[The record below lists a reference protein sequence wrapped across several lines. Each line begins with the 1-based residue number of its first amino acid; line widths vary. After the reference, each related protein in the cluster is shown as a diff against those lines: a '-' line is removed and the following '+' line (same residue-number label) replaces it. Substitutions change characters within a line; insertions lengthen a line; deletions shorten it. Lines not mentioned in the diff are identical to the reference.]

1 MELNMGGDDDRIEES
16 SVRLMASSNDGIV
29 DGVGGGES
37 RWVDGSEVDSESPP
51 WSLLDENDSGQGYG
65 SMRRRLV
72 KKPKRVDSFDV
83 EAMEIA
89 GAHHRHSKDLSVWQ
103 NLALAFQTLGVVYGD
118 MGTSP
123 LYVFTDV
130 FSKVPIRSEV
140 DVLGALSLVIYT
152 IALIPLAKY
161 VFIVLKANDNGEG
174 GTFALYSL
182 ICRHA
187 KVNMLPNRQPA
198 DENISSYR
206 LKLPTPELERAL
218 NIKETLEKRSSLKTL
233 LLLLVLTGTSMVIG
247 DGILT
252 PAMSVM
258 SAVSG
263 LQGEVS
269 GFGTSAVVIVSI
281 IILLGLF
288 SIQRFGTGKV
298 GFMFAPVLAL
308 WFFSLGAIGIYNLVK
323 YDISVLKALNPAY
336 IYFFF
341 KKNSSAAWSALGGC
355 VLCITGA
362 EAMFADLG
370 HFSVQSVQIAFTCV
384 VFPCLLLA
392 YMGQA
397 SYLMKYPDSA
407 SRIFYDSVPGSLF
420 WPIFVIATLAATI
433 ASQAMISATF
443 SCVKQAMALGCFPR
457 LKIVHTSRKL
467 MGQIYIPVINYFLM
481 IMCIIVVSIF
491 QNTTDIAN
499 AYGIAEVGVMIV
511 STTLV
516 TLVMLLIWRTN
527 LFLALCFP
535 LVFGSIELIYLSA
548 VLSKIL
554 EGGWLPLAF
563 ASFFLCVMYTW
574 NYGSVLK
581 YHSEVREKISMDF
594 MLELGSTLGTVR
606 VPGIGLLYNEL
617 VQGVPSIFGQFL
629 LSLPAIHSTI
639 VFVCIKY
646 VPVPV
651 VPQEE
656 RFLFRRVCP
665 KDYHMFRCV
674 ARYGYKDVRKE
685 GHHVFEQLLVESLEK
700 FLRRE
705 AQDLAIESNLNE
717 YFDNVSERSRDSG
730 AAGDGTDEL
739 RIPLMQDQRPEEP
752 GSSISEETSPAFPSS
767 VVSLDEDPSLEYE
780 LSALREA
787 MDSGFTYLL
796 AHGDVRAKKNSVFFK
811 KLVINYFYAFL
822 RNNCRAGAANMSVPH
837 MNILQVGMT
846 YMDPTDFRGVSGE
859 VERLLRQIQVRA
871 HVLDWT
877 SNGSISGTESK
888 LVAGKI
894 VLIKWVIVKRSIS
907 TCESFPLRPIMDL
920 ETGVFQNH
928 VKRESWKTVLTLAYQ
943 SLGVVYGDLST
954 SPLYVYKSTFAEDIQ
969 HSETNE
975 EIYGVLSFVFWTLT
989 LVPLLKYVFIVLKA
1003 DDNGEG
1009 GTFALYSLLCRHAR
1023 INSLPNCQVADEELY
1038 EYKRDAATTCLTPTT
1053 TFGSR
1058 LKSTLEK
1065 HRVLQ
1070 RFLLLLALI
1079 GTCMVIGDGVLTPA
1093 LSDVEVPVAC
1103 TILIGL
1109 FALQH
1114 YGTHRV
1120 GFLFAPVVL
1129 VWLMCI
1135 SAIGIYNIIHWNPH
1149 VYQALSPYYMYKFL
1163 RKTQRGGWM
1172 SLGGILLCITGSEAM
1187 FADLGHFSQLSIKIA
1202 FTSLVYPSLILAYMG
1217 QAAYLSQHHVIDND
1231 YHIGFYVSVPGKLRW
1246 PVLVIA
1252 ILAAVVGSQAI
1263 ITGTFSIIKQC
1274 SALGCFP
1281 RVKIVH
1287 TSSKIHGQIY
1297 IPEINWTL
1305 MLLCLAVTIGFRDT
1319 KRLGNASGLA
1329 VITVMLVT
1337 TCLMSLVIV
1346 LCWHKSVFLAIC
1358 FVCFFGTI
1366 EVLYFSASLIKFL
1379 EGAWVPIALSLIF
1392 LIVMCV
1398 WHYGI
1403 LKTYE
1408 FDVQNKV
1415 SINWLLSL
1423 GPSLGIVRVRGI
1435 GLIHTELVSG
1445 IPAIFSHF
1453 VTNLPAFHEVLVFLC
1468 IKSVPVPHVR
1478 AKERFLVGHI
1488 GPRQYRLYRCIVRY
1502 GYRDVHKDDME
1513 FEKDLVCSIAEY
1525 IRTGNAEPNGAK
1537 DEMESED
1544 DKMTVVGTC
1553 CTHTDGIQLR
1563 EDDVDKIESAGTS
1576 ELREI
1581 KSSPVMQPRKRVRF
1595 IVPDS
1600 SKINRDA
1607 REELQELVEAREAG
1621 IAYILGHCYVRAKQ
1635 GSSMLKK
1642 LVINYGYEFLRRN
1655 SRAPAYTL
1663 SVPHASTLEVGMV
1676 YSV

>member
-1 MELNMGGDDDRIEES
+1 MEGDDDRIEES
-16 SVRLMASSNDGIV
+16 SVRLVGSSNDGIV
-29 DGVGGGES
+29 DGGGGGGVGES

-51 WSLLDENDSGQGYG
+51 WSLLDENDSGPGYG

-89 GAHHRHSKDLSVWQ
+89 GAHHYHSKDLSIWQ

-118 MGTSP
+118 LGTSP

-161 VFIVLKANDNGEG
+161 VFVVLKANDNGEG

-182 ICRHA
+182 ICRYA

-198 DENISSYR
+198 DENISSFR

-218 NIKETLEKRSSLKTL
+218 NIKETLEKRSSLKTV

-263 LQGEVS
+263 LQGEIS

-288 SIQRFGTGKV
+288 NIQRFGTGKV

-323 YDISVLKALNPAY
+323 HDISVLRALNPAY

-370 HFSVQSVQIAFTCV
+370 HFSVQSIQIAFTCV

-407 SRIFYDSVPGSLF
+407 SRIFYDSVPESLF
-420 WPIFVIATLAATI
+420 WPVFVIATLAAMI

-467 MGQIYIPVINYFLM
+467 MGQIYIPIINYFLM

-491 QNTTDIAN
+491 RSTTDIAN

-554 EGGWLPLAF
+554 EGGWVPLAF
-563 ASFFLCVMYTW
+563 ATFFLCVMYTW

-581 YHSEVREKISMDF
+581 YQSEVREKISMDF

-717 YFDNVSERSRDSG
+717 YFDDVSEKSRDSG
-730 AAGDGTDEL
+730 AAGGHGTDEL
-739 RIPLMQDQRPEEP
+739 RVPLMHDQRLEDA
-752 GSSISEETSPAFPSS
+752 GSSISEETSSAFPSS
-767 VVSLDEDPSLEYE
+767 VMSLDEDPSLEYE

-796 AHGDVRAKKNSVFFK
+796 AHGDVRAKKNSFFFK

-822 RNNCRAGAANMSVPH
+822 RKNCRAGAANMSVPH

-846 YMDPTDFRGVSGE
+846 YMV
-859 VERLLRQIQVRA
+859 
-871 HVLDWT
+871 
-877 SNGSISGTESK
+877 
-888 LVAGKI
+888 
-894 VLIKWVIVKRSIS
+894 
-907 TCESFPLRPIMDL
+907 
-920 ETGVFQNH
+920 
-928 VKRESWKTVLTLAYQ
+928 
-943 SLGVVYGDLST
+943 
-954 SPLYVYKSTFAEDIQ
+954 
-969 HSETNE
+969 
-975 EIYGVLSFVFWTLT
+975 
-989 LVPLLKYVFIVLKA
+989 
-1003 DDNGEG
+1003 
-1009 GTFALYSLLCRHAR
+1009 
-1023 INSLPNCQVADEELY
+1023 
-1038 EYKRDAATTCLTPTT
+1038 
-1053 TFGSR
+1053 
-1058 LKSTLEK
+1058 
-1065 HRVLQ
+1065 
-1070 RFLLLLALI
+1070 
-1079 GTCMVIGDGVLTPA
+1079 
-1093 LSDVEVPVAC
+1093 
-1103 TILIGL
+1103 
-1109 FALQH
+1109 
-1114 YGTHRV
+1114 
-1120 GFLFAPVVL
+1120 
-1129 VWLMCI
+1129 
-1135 SAIGIYNIIHWNPH
+1135 
-1149 VYQALSPYYMYKFL
+1149 
-1163 RKTQRGGWM
+1163 
-1172 SLGGILLCITGSEAM
+1172 
-1187 FADLGHFSQLSIKIA
+1187 
-1202 FTSLVYPSLILAYMG
+1202 
-1217 QAAYLSQHHVIDND
+1217 
-1231 YHIGFYVSVPGKLRW
+1231 
-1246 PVLVIA
+1246 
-1252 ILAAVVGSQAI
+1252 
-1263 ITGTFSIIKQC
+1263 
-1274 SALGCFP
+1274 
-1281 RVKIVH
+1281 
-1287 TSSKIHGQIY
+1287 
-1297 IPEINWTL
+1297 
-1305 MLLCLAVTIGFRDT
+1305 
-1319 KRLGNASGLA
+1319 
-1329 VITVMLVT
+1329 
-1337 TCLMSLVIV
+1337 
-1346 LCWHKSVFLAIC
+1346 
-1358 FVCFFGTI
+1358 
-1366 EVLYFSASLIKFL
+1366 
-1379 EGAWVPIALSLIF
+1379 
-1392 LIVMCV
+1392 
-1398 WHYGI
+1398 
-1403 LKTYE
+1403 
-1408 FDVQNKV
+1408 
-1415 SINWLLSL
+1415 
-1423 GPSLGIVRVRGI
+1423 
-1435 GLIHTELVSG
+1435 
-1445 IPAIFSHF
+1445 
-1453 VTNLPAFHEVLVFLC
+1453 
-1468 IKSVPVPHVR
+1468 
-1478 AKERFLVGHI
+1478 
-1488 GPRQYRLYRCIVRY
+1488 
-1502 GYRDVHKDDME
+1502 
-1513 FEKDLVCSIAEY
+1513 
-1525 IRTGNAEPNGAK
+1525 
-1537 DEMESED
+1537 
-1544 DKMTVVGTC
+1544 
-1553 CTHTDGIQLR
+1553 
-1563 EDDVDKIESAGTS
+1563 
-1576 ELREI
+1576 
-1581 KSSPVMQPRKRVRF
+1581 
-1595 IVPDS
+1595 
-1600 SKINRDA
+1600 
-1607 REELQELVEAREAG
+1607 
-1621 IAYILGHCYVRAKQ
+1621 
-1635 GSSMLKK
+1635 
-1642 LVINYGYEFLRRN
+1642 
-1655 SRAPAYTL
+1655 
-1663 SVPHASTLEVGMV
+1663 
-1676 YSV
+1676 

>member
-1 MELNMGGDDDRIEES
+1 MEGDDDRIEES
-16 SVRLMASSNDGIV
+16 SVRLVGSSNDGIV
-29 DGVGGGES
+29 DGGGGGGVGES

-51 WSLLDENDSGQGYG
+51 WSLLDENDSGPGYG

-72 KKPKRVDSFDV
+72 KKPRRVDSFDV

-89 GAHHRHSKDLSVWQ
+89 GAHHHHSKDLSIWQ

-118 MGTSP
+118 LGTSP

-161 VFIVLKANDNGEG
+161 VFVVLKANDNGEG

-182 ICRHA
+182 ICRYA

-198 DENISSYR
+198 DENISSFR

-218 NIKETLEKRSSLKTL
+218 NIKETLEKRSSLKTV

-263 LQGEVS
+263 LQGEIS
-269 GFGTSAVVIVSI
+269 GFGTSAVVVVSI

-288 SIQRFGTGKV
+288 NIQRFGTGKV

-323 YDISVLKALNPAY
+323 HDISVLKALNPAY

-370 HFSVQSVQIAFTCV
+370 HFSVQSIQIAFTCV

-407 SRIFYDSVPGSLF
+407 SRIFYDSVPESLF
-420 WPIFVIATLAATI
+420 WPVFVIATLAAMI

-467 MGQIYIPVINYFLM
+467 MGQIYIPIINYFLM

-491 QNTTDIAN
+491 QSTTDIAN

-554 EGGWLPLAF
+554 EGGWVPLAF
-563 ASFFLCVMYTW
+563 AMFFLCVMYTW

-581 YHSEVREKISMDF
+581 YQSEVREKISMDF

-717 YFDNVSERSRDSG
+717 YFDDVSERSRDSG
-730 AAGDGTDEL
+730 AAGGHGTDEL
-739 RIPLMQDQRPEEP
+739 RVPLMHDQRLEDA
-752 GSSISEETSPAFPSS
+752 GSSISEETSSAFPSS
-767 VVSLDEDPSLEYE
+767 VMSLDEDPSLEYE

-796 AHGDVRAKKNSVFFK
+796 AHGDVRAKKNSFFFK

-822 RNNCRAGAANMSVPH
+822 RKNCRAGAANMSVPH

-846 YMDPTDFRGVSGE
+846 YMV
-859 VERLLRQIQVRA
+859 
-871 HVLDWT
+871 
-877 SNGSISGTESK
+877 
-888 LVAGKI
+888 
-894 VLIKWVIVKRSIS
+894 
-907 TCESFPLRPIMDL
+907 
-920 ETGVFQNH
+920 
-928 VKRESWKTVLTLAYQ
+928 
-943 SLGVVYGDLST
+943 
-954 SPLYVYKSTFAEDIQ
+954 
-969 HSETNE
+969 
-975 EIYGVLSFVFWTLT
+975 
-989 LVPLLKYVFIVLKA
+989 
-1003 DDNGEG
+1003 
-1009 GTFALYSLLCRHAR
+1009 
-1023 INSLPNCQVADEELY
+1023 
-1038 EYKRDAATTCLTPTT
+1038 
-1053 TFGSR
+1053 
-1058 LKSTLEK
+1058 
-1065 HRVLQ
+1065 
-1070 RFLLLLALI
+1070 
-1079 GTCMVIGDGVLTPA
+1079 
-1093 LSDVEVPVAC
+1093 
-1103 TILIGL
+1103 
-1109 FALQH
+1109 
-1114 YGTHRV
+1114 
-1120 GFLFAPVVL
+1120 
-1129 VWLMCI
+1129 
-1135 SAIGIYNIIHWNPH
+1135 
-1149 VYQALSPYYMYKFL
+1149 
-1163 RKTQRGGWM
+1163 
-1172 SLGGILLCITGSEAM
+1172 
-1187 FADLGHFSQLSIKIA
+1187 
-1202 FTSLVYPSLILAYMG
+1202 
-1217 QAAYLSQHHVIDND
+1217 
-1231 YHIGFYVSVPGKLRW
+1231 
-1246 PVLVIA
+1246 
-1252 ILAAVVGSQAI
+1252 
-1263 ITGTFSIIKQC
+1263 
-1274 SALGCFP
+1274 
-1281 RVKIVH
+1281 
-1287 TSSKIHGQIY
+1287 
-1297 IPEINWTL
+1297 
-1305 MLLCLAVTIGFRDT
+1305 
-1319 KRLGNASGLA
+1319 
-1329 VITVMLVT
+1329 
-1337 TCLMSLVIV
+1337 
-1346 LCWHKSVFLAIC
+1346 
-1358 FVCFFGTI
+1358 
-1366 EVLYFSASLIKFL
+1366 
-1379 EGAWVPIALSLIF
+1379 
-1392 LIVMCV
+1392 
-1398 WHYGI
+1398 
-1403 LKTYE
+1403 
-1408 FDVQNKV
+1408 
-1415 SINWLLSL
+1415 
-1423 GPSLGIVRVRGI
+1423 
-1435 GLIHTELVSG
+1435 
-1445 IPAIFSHF
+1445 
-1453 VTNLPAFHEVLVFLC
+1453 
-1468 IKSVPVPHVR
+1468 
-1478 AKERFLVGHI
+1478 
-1488 GPRQYRLYRCIVRY
+1488 
-1502 GYRDVHKDDME
+1502 
-1513 FEKDLVCSIAEY
+1513 
-1525 IRTGNAEPNGAK
+1525 
-1537 DEMESED
+1537 
-1544 DKMTVVGTC
+1544 
-1553 CTHTDGIQLR
+1553 
-1563 EDDVDKIESAGTS
+1563 
-1576 ELREI
+1576 
-1581 KSSPVMQPRKRVRF
+1581 
-1595 IVPDS
+1595 
-1600 SKINRDA
+1600 
-1607 REELQELVEAREAG
+1607 
-1621 IAYILGHCYVRAKQ
+1621 
-1635 GSSMLKK
+1635 
-1642 LVINYGYEFLRRN
+1642 
-1655 SRAPAYTL
+1655 
-1663 SVPHASTLEVGMV
+1663 
-1676 YSV
+1676 

>member
-1 MELNMGGDDDRIEES
+1 MEGDDDRIEES
-16 SVRLMASSNDGIV
+16 SVRLVGSSNDGIV
-29 DGVGGGES
+29 DGGGGGGVGES

-51 WSLLDENDSGQGYG
+51 WSLLDENDSGPGYG

-72 KKPKRVDSFDV
+72 KKPRRVDSFDV

-89 GAHHRHSKDLSVWQ
+89 GAHHHHSKDLSIWQ

-118 MGTSP
+118 LGTSP

-161 VFIVLKANDNGEG
+161 VFVVLKANDNGEG

-182 ICRHA
+182 ICRYA

-198 DENISSYR
+198 DENISSFR

-218 NIKETLEKRSSLKTL
+218 NIKETLEKRSSLKTV

-263 LQGEVS
+263 LQGEIS
-269 GFGTSAVVIVSI
+269 GFGTSAVVVVSI

-288 SIQRFGTGKV
+288 NIQRFGTGKV

-323 YDISVLKALNPAY
+323 HDISVLRALNPAY

-370 HFSVQSVQIAFTCV
+370 HFSVQSIQIAFTCV

-407 SRIFYDSVPGSLF
+407 SRIFYDSVPESLF
-420 WPIFVIATLAATI
+420 WPVFVIATLAAMI

-467 MGQIYIPVINYFLM
+467 MGQIYIPIINYFLM

-491 QNTTDIAN
+491 RSTTDIAN

-554 EGGWLPLAF
+554 EGGWVPLAF
-563 ASFFLCVMYTW
+563 AMFFLCVMYTW

-581 YHSEVREKISMDF
+581 YQSEVREKISMDF

-717 YFDNVSERSRDSG
+717 YFDDVSERSRDSG
-730 AAGDGTDEL
+730 AAGGHGTDEL
-739 RIPLMQDQRPEEP
+739 RVPLMHDQRLEDA
-752 GSSISEETSPAFPSS
+752 GSSISEETSSAFPSS
-767 VVSLDEDPSLEYE
+767 VMSLDEDPSLEYE

-796 AHGDVRAKKNSVFFK
+796 AHGDVRAKKNSFFFK

-822 RNNCRAGAANMSVPH
+822 RKNCRAGAANMSVPH

-846 YMDPTDFRGVSGE
+846 YMV
-859 VERLLRQIQVRA
+859 
-871 HVLDWT
+871 
-877 SNGSISGTESK
+877 
-888 LVAGKI
+888 
-894 VLIKWVIVKRSIS
+894 
-907 TCESFPLRPIMDL
+907 
-920 ETGVFQNH
+920 
-928 VKRESWKTVLTLAYQ
+928 
-943 SLGVVYGDLST
+943 
-954 SPLYVYKSTFAEDIQ
+954 
-969 HSETNE
+969 
-975 EIYGVLSFVFWTLT
+975 
-989 LVPLLKYVFIVLKA
+989 
-1003 DDNGEG
+1003 
-1009 GTFALYSLLCRHAR
+1009 
-1023 INSLPNCQVADEELY
+1023 
-1038 EYKRDAATTCLTPTT
+1038 
-1053 TFGSR
+1053 
-1058 LKSTLEK
+1058 
-1065 HRVLQ
+1065 
-1070 RFLLLLALI
+1070 
-1079 GTCMVIGDGVLTPA
+1079 
-1093 LSDVEVPVAC
+1093 
-1103 TILIGL
+1103 
-1109 FALQH
+1109 
-1114 YGTHRV
+1114 
-1120 GFLFAPVVL
+1120 
-1129 VWLMCI
+1129 
-1135 SAIGIYNIIHWNPH
+1135 
-1149 VYQALSPYYMYKFL
+1149 
-1163 RKTQRGGWM
+1163 
-1172 SLGGILLCITGSEAM
+1172 
-1187 FADLGHFSQLSIKIA
+1187 
-1202 FTSLVYPSLILAYMG
+1202 
-1217 QAAYLSQHHVIDND
+1217 
-1231 YHIGFYVSVPGKLRW
+1231 
-1246 PVLVIA
+1246 
-1252 ILAAVVGSQAI
+1252 
-1263 ITGTFSIIKQC
+1263 
-1274 SALGCFP
+1274 
-1281 RVKIVH
+1281 
-1287 TSSKIHGQIY
+1287 
-1297 IPEINWTL
+1297 
-1305 MLLCLAVTIGFRDT
+1305 
-1319 KRLGNASGLA
+1319 
-1329 VITVMLVT
+1329 
-1337 TCLMSLVIV
+1337 
-1346 LCWHKSVFLAIC
+1346 
-1358 FVCFFGTI
+1358 
-1366 EVLYFSASLIKFL
+1366 
-1379 EGAWVPIALSLIF
+1379 
-1392 LIVMCV
+1392 
-1398 WHYGI
+1398 
-1403 LKTYE
+1403 
-1408 FDVQNKV
+1408 
-1415 SINWLLSL
+1415 
-1423 GPSLGIVRVRGI
+1423 
-1435 GLIHTELVSG
+1435 
-1445 IPAIFSHF
+1445 
-1453 VTNLPAFHEVLVFLC
+1453 
-1468 IKSVPVPHVR
+1468 
-1478 AKERFLVGHI
+1478 
-1488 GPRQYRLYRCIVRY
+1488 
-1502 GYRDVHKDDME
+1502 
-1513 FEKDLVCSIAEY
+1513 
-1525 IRTGNAEPNGAK
+1525 
-1537 DEMESED
+1537 
-1544 DKMTVVGTC
+1544 
-1553 CTHTDGIQLR
+1553 
-1563 EDDVDKIESAGTS
+1563 
-1576 ELREI
+1576 
-1581 KSSPVMQPRKRVRF
+1581 
-1595 IVPDS
+1595 
-1600 SKINRDA
+1600 
-1607 REELQELVEAREAG
+1607 
-1621 IAYILGHCYVRAKQ
+1621 
-1635 GSSMLKK
+1635 
-1642 LVINYGYEFLRRN
+1642 
-1655 SRAPAYTL
+1655 
-1663 SVPHASTLEVGMV
+1663 
-1676 YSV
+1676 